1 MCDIEDNFEFDYV
14 DSEYNPYTMPSYAV
28 EPEAIKEI
36 RSKRV
41 PSEIINSAITIFYTL
56 ENPNGKTQKVFKKEK
71 RDRRIFVCIYS
82 AYNMEG
88 LPMDPKH
95 LALMIGMNIH
105 IDKAFNEN
113 MFKIEID
120 PILLS
125 KFYLRRLNEVKKDIE
140 LNVDGII
147 EEVKR
152 IYDICNETEEG
163 HDYLVNSPVKSIS
176 IGILYFYLYIHDFAD
191 IYKDYLKDAW
201 YLSFNCIKKYYV
213 SISNLYNTFHF
224 TCNLHIHYLYLNL

>member
-82 AYNMEG
+82 AYNMVWAAVTNAFDMNWKLQSSYKEG
-88 LPMDPKH
+88 
-95 LALMIGMNIH
+95 
-105 IDKAFNEN
+105 
-113 MFKIEID
+113 
-120 PILLS
+120 
-125 KFYLRRLNEVKKDIE
+125 
-140 LNVDGII
+140 
-147 EEVKR
+147 
-152 IYDICNETEEG
+152 
-163 HDYLVNSPVKSIS
+163 
-176 IGILYFYLYIHDFAD
+176 
-191 IYKDYLKDAW
+191 
-201 YLSFNCIKKYYV
+201 
-213 SISNLYNTFHF
+213 
-224 TCNLHIHYLYLNL
+224 